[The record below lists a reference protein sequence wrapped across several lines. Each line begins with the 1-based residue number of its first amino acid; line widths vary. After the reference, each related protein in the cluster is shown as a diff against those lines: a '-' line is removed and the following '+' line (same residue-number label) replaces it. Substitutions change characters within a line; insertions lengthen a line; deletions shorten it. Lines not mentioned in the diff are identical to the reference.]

1 MSWWK
6 RFKQGVD
13 SYRYLTPSQPTGVAD
28 GENLVYEVNQVYMD
42 IGQGGTS
49 PIRGF
54 GALPILVFCG
64 WFSVAI
70 LGTIPDTID
79 SARRWDAG
87 ALDMAF
93 DVGLSAFGAVFVLLV
108 GVFYFWVTFLAP
120 TDALVRLDRKRQKVW
135 LWNGRNNA
143 VEVDWNRMVP
153 RIHTHVA
160 NQFGSSVSHAQ
171 YVELD
176 ENGGEVKTGKRA
188 HLFQCGHT
196 TLDTVH
202 GFPNMEFVRR
212 YMAAPVD
219 SSPPYVKQFLKH
231 RPKWWAMINIFNW
244 AEDWSLWYRDRD
256 KPGLSPMPWFST
268 IIHLLWFPLW
278 FPLQFSNWLALRLA
292 PIPKWPKEL
301 EAMHAADLAEL
312 ANQSAQSR
320 ESNPGQP
327 RRKPVIRV
335 NGQIVDS

>member
-13 SYRYLTPSQPTGVAD
+13 SYRYLTPGQPTGGAD

-54 GALPILVFCG
+54 GAAPILLLTIVGGF
-64 WFSVAI
+64 WVLSI
-70 LGTIPDTID
+70 LPDFYTYYKNGTIGVLEYLFSLTLFL
-79 SARRWDAG
+79 S
-87 ALDMAF
+87 L
-93 DVGLSAFGAVFVLLV
+93 GLLSLLIGYVYFGA
-108 GVFYFWVTFLAP
+108 TFLAP

-160 NQFGSSVSHAQ
+160 NQFGSTVSHAQ

-176 ENGGEVKTGKRA
+176 ERGEEVKTGKRA

-196 TLDTVH
+196 SLDTVH

-212 YMAAPVD
+212 YMAAPVA
-219 SSPPYVKQFLKH
+219 SSPPYVKQLLKH

-244 AEDWSLWYRDRD
+244 AEDWALWYRDRD
-256 KPGLSPMPWFST
+256 KPGLSPMP
-268 IIHLLWFPLW
+268 
-278 FPLQFSNWLALRLA
+278 
-292 PIPKWPKEL
+292 
-301 EAMHAADLAEL
+301 
-312 ANQSAQSR
+312 
-320 ESNPGQP
+320 
-327 RRKPVIRV
+327 
-335 NGQIVDS
+335 